1 MAQDIQGVLFDLD
14 GTLLDTHDLLLETF
28 RYATRKVLGERI
40 PDGRLMAK
48 VGQPLVTQMWDFT
61 DDEAAHDELVE
72 VYREYN
78 AAIHDDMVRLFPGTR
93 EALAALR
100 EAGFP
105 LGVVTSKRHEVA
117 LHGLGCFGLADLFEF
132 VIGSDDWP
140 THKPDPGPV
149 AHGCDLMGKQPPN
162 CLYVGDSPFDLQ
174 AGNGAGCQTAA
185 ALWGM
190 FPADELRAQQPDFV
204 CGSILEVAH
213 LPGAR

>member
-61 DDEAAHDELVE
+61 DDEAVHDELVE

-93 EALAALR
+93 EALAALH

-117 LHGLGCFGLADLFEF
+117 LHGLGCFGL
-132 VIGSDDWP
+132 G
-140 THKPDPGPV
+140 GPV
-149 AHGCDLMGKQPPN
+149 RVRHRLGRLAHA
-162 CLYVGDSPFDLQ
+162 Q
-174 AGNGAGCQTAA
+174 ARSRPGRPRLRPHGETAS
-185 ALWGM
+185 
-190 FPADELRAQQPDFV
+190 ELPVR
-204 CGSILEVAH
+204 G
-213 LPGAR
+213 

>member
-61 DDEAAHDELVE
+61 DDEAVHDELVE

-93 EALAALR
+93 EALAALH

-132 VIGSDDWP
+132 VTRS
-140 THKPDPGPV
+140 
-149 AHGCDLMGKQPPN
+149 
-162 CLYVGDSPFDLQ
+162 SPSQ
-174 AGNGAGCQTAA
+174 AGCRPRLRPHGETAS
-185 ALWGM
+185 
-190 FPADELRAQQPDFV
+190 ELPVR
-204 CGSILEVAH
+204 G
-213 LPGAR
+213 

>member
-61 DDEAAHDELVE
+61 DDEAVHDELVE
-72 VYREYN
+72 VYREYD

-100 EAGFP
+100 EAG
-105 LGVVTSKRHEVA
+105 SRWA
-117 LHGLGCFGLADLFEF
+117 
-132 VIGSDDWP
+132 W
-140 THKPDPGPV
+140 
-149 AHGCDLMGKQPPN
+149 
-162 CLYVGDSPFDLQ
+162 
-174 AGNGAGCQTAA
+174 
-185 ALWGM
+185 
-190 FPADELRAQQPDFV
+190 
-204 CGSILEVAH
+204 
-213 LPGAR
+213 